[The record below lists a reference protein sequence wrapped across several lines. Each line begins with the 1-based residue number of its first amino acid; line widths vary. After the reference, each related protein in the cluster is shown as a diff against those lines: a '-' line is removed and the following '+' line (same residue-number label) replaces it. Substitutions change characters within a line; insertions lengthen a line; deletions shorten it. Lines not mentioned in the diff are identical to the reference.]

1 MKVSLLVRNTVHSEI
16 RSHFLFKGK
25 RMADHRAPSPAV
37 QKQRVA
43 VHRDV
48 SRALRRSISGL
59 SPRHVLD
66 VGTGY
71 GASVELLARRFGGMG
86 RIWSIDVSAEVIRS
100 VREMLKSKGLGESVF
115 LKKGKA
121 EQMPFRAGRFD
132 LVVSLLSLHHFSNP
146 LEALREMARV
156 TSHGG
161 KVIVADWKPTKSP
174 VTPHSAKDIP
184 SPTFVERKLRLL
196 GWSTTLKEGRYWYLV
211 EASKGQ
217 SKPLQNR

>member
-1 MKVSLLVRNTVHSEI
+1 
-16 RSHFLFKGK
+16 
-25 RMADHRAPSPAV
+25 
-37 QKQRVA
+37 
-43 VHRDV
+43 
-48 SRALRRSISGL
+48 
-59 SPRHVLD
+59 
-66 VGTGY
+66 
-71 GASVELLARRFGGMG
+71 
-86 RIWSIDVSAEVIRS
+86 
-100 VREMLKSKGLGESVF
+100 MLKSEGLGESVF

-156 TSHGG
+156 TSQGG

-211 EASKGQ
+211 EASRAIEVPAK
-217 SKPLQNR
+217 SLIPHWPK